1 MQQCAGIWPVE
12 TCVDGPQRYTFGT
25 TGRNKP
31 TLGTNLENMAVSHC
45 VRACTCRLVTIL
57 FSVTSGFLALSMRQC
72 ADIQRQLAGLGAA
85 TSGTYK
91 EATGVTSP
99 PAKKYSCIV
108 EQLYVGATL

>member
-12 TCVDGPQRYTFGT
+12 TSADDPHRYTLGT
-25 TGRNKP
+25 TGRNKSTP
-31 TLGTNLENMAVSHC
+31 GTNLENMAVSQC
-45 VRACTCRLVTIL
+45 VRACMCRPLSIL
-57 FSVTSGFLALSMRQC
+57 FSVTSRFLVLSMRQC
-72 ADIQRQLAGLGAA
+72 ADIQRQLAGLGPA

-108 EQLYVGATL
+108 EQLSVEATL